1 MVRTIAAAAITVVS
15 LALLGVQFASMSVD
29 SGVLPTFAPRSA
41 CSLTLGEVDS
51 ASGALAIRSGD
62 VVDQSAL
69 PLAERVFLATGSV
82 RAGQPIALPILSG
95 GQATNV
101 AVATLPQP
109 SWTFWF
115 IAIVS
120 KLVVYGVGALVL
132 WRGRDLAAFFF
143 GISSLAIAVAV
154 HPEPSSWLTLS
165 AQVWYT
171 IAARMCAD
179 VAALFLY
186 LMVERLSGQAL
197 SQTWLTAARAAV
209 VLGLATDS
217 VSTVVYVRDVAT
229 GVCASPLLA
238 SIVTLPF
245 MLVLVATLVV
255 LTATYLTS
263 SGTARQRIKWIF
275 ASTLVGFS
283 GVLIYL
289 GAVVIGKPIP
299 SYPIMN
305 VTMIAI
311 PIGYSYAILRHRVID
326 VGFAI
331 NRAIVFTAITTLIV
345 IVFALLSGVIERAAV
360 GPGAGIALQ
369 VAVALAIAL
378 SFNALQKRVETAI
391 DRVFFRRKHRAQAE
405 LARAADEAPFVTKAE
420 VLLERAVGIVRSE
433 LGACGSA
440 IFLAD
445 ADGPYRRFAASGDEY
460 AETVAVDDPAFVRL
474 RTYLRDFDL
483 VDVRSALGHGGCVFP
498 LAAHGRLMGALV
510 CGDRRSEEP
519 YDPDERSAV
528 RSLAARV
535 SSALEGLRAREF
547 GQLVRQLAEG
557 AIDGDQAKARARTLI
572 ADM

>member
-1 MVRTIAAAAITVVS
+1 M
-15 LALLGVQFASMSVD
+15 
-29 SGVLPTFAPRSA
+29 
-41 CSLTLGEVDS
+41 TLSEIDS
-51 ASGALAIRSGD
+51 ASGGLAIRYGD

-69 PLAERVFLATGSV
+69 PFAERVFLAAGSV
-82 RAGQPIALPILSG
+82 RAGEPIALPIVSG
-95 GQATNV
+95 AHTTIV
-101 AVATLPQP
+101 SVATSPQP

-115 IAIVS
+115 IAILS
-120 KLVVYGVGALVL
+120 KLIVYGVGALVL

-143 GISSLAIAVAV
+143 GIASLAIAVAV
-154 HPEPSSWLTLS
+154 HPEPSSWLPADT
-165 AQVWYT
+165 QVWYT
-171 IAARMCAD
+171 IIARLSAD
-179 VAALFLY
+179 VAAFFLY
-186 LMVERLSGQAL
+186 LMVERLSGQTL
-197 SQTWLTAARAAV
+197 SRGWIGLARAAV

-217 VSTVVYVRDVAT
+217 VSTVMYVRDVAS
-229 GVCASPLLA
+229 GACASPVLA
-238 SIVTLPF
+238 EIVTIPF
-245 MLVLVATLVV
+245 MLVLVATLAV
-255 LTATYLTS
+255 LTAAYITS
-263 SGTARQRIKWIF
+263 SGVARQRVKWIF

-289 GAVVIGKPIP
+289 GAVVVGRPIH

-305 VTMIAI
+305 VTMVAI

-331 NRAIVFTAITTLIV
+331 NRAIVFTAITTLVV

-391 DRVFFRRKHRAQAE
+391 DRIFFRRKHRAQAE

-420 VLLERAVGIVRSE
+420 VLLDRAVDVVRSE
-433 LGACGSA
+433 LGANGSA

-445 ADGPYRRFAASGDEY
+445 ADGPYRRSAASGDVF
-460 AETVAVDDPAFVRL
+460 AENVPVDDPAFVRL

-483 VDVRSALGHGGCVFP
+483 SDVHSVLGHGGCVFP

-557 AIDGDQAKARARTLI
+557 AIDTDQARARARSLI
-572 ADM
+572 AHL